1 MDKKKESL
9 VSKVKQK
16 KELHGLGDKIV
27 KDAIE
32 DYLEK
37 YKLDLNK
44 LAKTGIKVIIKEV
57 RSKLRDLTGRFQ
69 VSTKKRLELL
79 QNNQIKELLKTHS
92 STAERLA
99 FYPDLKKLIAS
110 LRITSILDLGCGL
123 NPLAL
128 ANKEINYHAADIKED
143 DLNIVKI
150 FFKKNKIKG
159 EVFIYDL
166 RKISDNLPKAD
177 ICLIFKVLDIIE
189 KNPYKLTEKIL
200 LNTMSKYFLI
210 SFATRTLSGK
220 KMNHPERRWLD
231 YLLKRINYKYK
242 TFNSDNEIFYLIT
255 KNELK
260 FAQ

>member
-1 MDKKKESL
+1 MDKEKESL

-16 KELHGLGDKIV
+16 KELHGLADKIV
-27 KDAIE
+27 KDTI
-32 DYLEK
+32 DGYLEK

-44 LAKTGIKVIIKEV
+44 LTKTEIKIIIKEV

-69 VSTKKRLELL
+69 VSMKKRLELL
-79 QNNQIKELLKTHS
+79 QNNRIKELLKTHS

-150 FFKKNKIKG
+150 FFQKNKIKG
-159 EVFIYDL
+159 EIFTYDL

-177 ICLIFKVLDIIE
+177 LCIIFKVLDIIE

-200 LNTMSKYFLI
+200 LNIMSKYFLI
-210 SFATRTLSGK
+210 SFATKTLSGK
-220 KMNHPERRWLD
+220 KMNFPRRKWLD
-231 YLLKRINYKYK
+231 YLLKRLNYKYK
-242 TFNSDNEIFYLIT
+242 TFSSDSEIFYLI
-255 KNELK
+255 KNSK
-260 FAQ
+260 IQV